1 MNEIDRIRKSLA
13 DTKAG
18 EKGWRKVLTAAEGS
32 FSRTL
37 AEKNLSRLA
46 DLREML
52 LDQLSAANS
61 RHQPGVEATAKR
73 GTITGDLS
81 RNVPERLL
89 SHS

>member
-1 MNEIDRIRKSLA
+1 
-13 DTKAG
+13 
-18 EKGWRKVLTAAEGS
+18 VLTAAEGS

-61 RHQPGVEATAKR
+61 HHQLEVEATAKR
-73 GTITGDLS
+73 GTITGDLGGC
-81 RNVPERLL
+81 VPERLL